1 VSARVKFRAGAAAG
15 KSTAS
20 NPSIQL
26 GNTMKGCFKALLV
39 CAALAAAPVYANS
52 NKLMQPAAQ
61 QQQPA
66 VEAGKAMLVIMR
78 PSFYGGAIA
87 ASVYDITGDQTKLI
101 GVLGPK
107 DKIAYQVDAGAHR
120 FMVVAE
126 NADFMEATLEA
137 GKTYYA
143 VVRAR
148 PGVWKARFSLL
159 PIHATSAD
167 QYNLQGAEFKEW
179 NDKSEWV
186 ERTER
191 ADAWFAEHGA
201 NVEEKK
207 HDYLQKWDRMEANDK
222 AELILHAEDGQS
234 AQ

>member
-1 VSARVKFRAGAAAG
+1 
-15 KSTAS
+15 
-20 NPSIQL
+20 
-26 GNTMKGCFKALLV
+26 MKALIRALCV
-39 CAALAAAPVYANS
+39 CAALAVLPAQAHS

-61 QQQPA
+61 QQAPA
-66 VEAGKAMLVIMR
+66 MEAGKAMLVIMR

-107 DKIAYQVDAGAHR
+107 DQIAYQVEPGQHR

-126 NADFMEATLEA
+126 NADFMEATLDA

-159 PIHATSAD
+159 PIRASSDD
-167 QYNLQGAEFKEW
+167 QYNLQSADFKEW
-179 NDKSEWV
+179 SAKSEWV
-186 ERTER
+186 ERTDR
-191 ADAWFAEHGA
+191 ADAWYAEHQA
-201 NVEEKK
+201 NIGEKRA
-207 HDYLQKWDRMEANDK
+207 DYLEKWDRMAASDK
-222 AELILHAEDGQS
+222 AELILHADDGV
-234 AQ
+234 AVAP

>member
-1 VSARVKFRAGAAAG
+1 VSARVKFRAGVVAG

-26 GNTMKGCFKALLV
+26 GNTMKACFKALLV

-66 VEAGKAMLVIMR
+66 LEAGKAMLVIMR

-87 ASVYDITGDQTKLI
+87 ASVYDITGDQTRLI

-126 NADFMEATLEA
+126 NADFMEATLDA
-137 GKTYYA
+137 GKTYFA

-167 QYNLQGAEFKEW
+167 QYNLQDAEFKEW

-191 ADAWFAEHGA
+191 ADAWFAEHGT
-201 NVEEKK
+201 NIEEKK
-207 HDYLQKWDRMEANDK
+207 HDYLQKWDRMEASDK

>member
-1 VSARVKFRAGAAAG
+1 
-15 KSTAS
+15 
-20 NPSIQL
+20 
-26 GNTMKGCFKALLV
+26 MKGCFKTLLV

-61 QQQPA
+61 QQPPA

-87 ASVYDITGDQTKLI
+87 ASVYDITGGQTRLI

-107 DKIAYQVDAGAHR
+107 DKIAYPVDAGAHR

-126 NADFMEATLEA
+126 NADFMEATLDA

-148 PGVWKARFSLL
+148 PGVWKARVSLL
-159 PIHATSAD
+159 PIRATSAD
-167 QYNLQGAEFKEW
+167 QYNVQGAEFKEW

-201 NVEEKK
+201 SIEEKK
-207 HDYLQKWDRMEANDK
+207 RDYLEKWDRMAANDK